1 MTHATEQLTL
11 TLDEKLKLIKTR
23 ARLQGFR
30 QHDLEDAVQ
39 EVMLT
44 VLEFKYDPDMPNG
57 GTETTALTTIIDRRL
72 KLLKR
77 SKRRY
82 ADLLDRATQHLA
94 ADHQGM
100 DDGPCSESS
109 SVEEQ
114 FVNAEIE
121 GIISAMD
128 EDAQQVCRLLMQG
141 LPPNTIA
148 DQLGMGW
155 QRVVRLVSVI
165 QERLKEAGFS
175 STDVE

>member
-1 MTHATEQLTL
+1 MTHAAEQLTL
-11 TLDEKLKLIKTR
+11 TLDDKLNLIKSR
-23 ARLQGFR
+23 ARLLGFR
-30 QHDLEDAVQ
+30 RHDLEDAVQ
-39 EVMLT
+39 EVAMI
-44 VLEFKYDPDMPNG
+44 VLEFEYDAEKSNG
-57 GTETTALTTIIDRRL
+57 ATETTALITVIDRRL
-72 KLLKR
+72 QLLKR

-165 QERLKEAGFS
+165 QERLEEAGFS
-175 STDVE
+175 SADAE